1 MDNVSKVK
9 EHLYAAIAIIVI
21 VCILAAFQTSVAG
34 MSADTGLLALII
46 GSTVGV
52 LFASPLAIITYFVC
66 NRNNE
71 IAKYILIGVFI
82 LFVLLNL
89 YLAFYLFTLHLGALL
104 IVGMLFGA
112 VIWLY

>member
-1 MDNVSKVK
+1 MDSVSKVK

-34 MSADTGLLALII
+34 ISAYTGLLALII
-46 GSTVGV
+46 GSAVGAF
-52 LFASPLAIITYFVC
+52 FASPLAIITYFVC
-66 NRNNE
+66 YRNNE
-71 IAKYILIGVFI
+71 IAKFILIGVLI

-89 YLAFYLFTLHLGALL
+89 YLVCYLFTFHLGALL
-104 IVGMLFGA
+104 IAGMLFGS